1 MGFIKSIQEDDR
13 TDEALVSV
21 YRSAGDL
28 KVLATLFQRYME
40 MIHGVCL
47 KYLEDPEA
55 AKDAVMQVFEEL
67 VTKLRSHEVASF
79 RSWVYVLARNH
90 CLMQLRSQKKMRTT
104 DIDPELVQSASGWH
118 PEGVAGKE
126 EQLVRMEDCIDG
138 LPNDQRESIR
148 LFYLEQKSYNE
159 ITELTGLDWNKVR
172 SQIQNGRRNL
182 KNCMEKKEKETL

>member
-13 TDEALVSV
+13 TDEALVSA
-21 YRSAGDL
+21 YRSTGDL

-138 LPNDQRESIR
+138 LPDEQRKSIR